1 MHEKILIVDDEPFNL
16 DVLEQELTDRGYVIE
31 RAQSG
36 VQALEKSESFRP
48 DLVLLDYM
56 MPGMNGIEVLTEL
69 RNRESDIPIIM
80 VTAHGSI
87 EVAVQAMKLGAHD
100 FVLKPFE
107 PDHIALTM
115 QRALEHGRLKREVE
129 VFTEDMDQ
137 RYRLVVGGS
146 AVMDH
151 AVELARKAAASRAT
165 VLLLGESGTGK
176 EILARAIHAWSDRRQ
191 QPLIAINCVGLSREL
206 LESELFGH
214 EKGAFTG
221 ADRLKR
227 GKVELAH
234 HGTILLDEVGDIS
247 AELQTKLLRFLQER
261 CFERV
266 GGTRPIPVDVRII
279 AATNRD
285 LEAAVK
291 DGRFREDLYHRLNVI
306 AITLP
311 PLRDRREDVPP
322 LAQFFLQRFG
332 RETKKPFTEIT
343 GEALEKLVGYAWPG
357 NVRELANVMERAT
370 VLGQPPRV
378 TVQDLPPRVIATEA
392 VPLSGMGSYQ
402 VAVNTYRRELI
413 LTALARTGGN
423 RAAAAKALGL
433 HRTHLMRLLKALQIP

>member
-16 DVLEQELTDRGYVIE
+16 DVLEQELADRGYVIE

-56 MPGMNGIEVLTEL
+56 MPGMNGIEVLKEL

-176 EILARAIHAWSDRRQ
+176 EILARAIHAWSDRGQ

-332 RETKKPFTEIT
+332 RETKKPFTEIA

-392 VPLSGMGSYQ
+392 VPLSGMGPYQ

-423 RAAAAKALGL
+423 RVAAAKALGL

>member
-176 EILARAIHAWSDRRQ
+176 EILARAIHTWSDRRQ

-285 LEAAVK
+285 LDAAVT